1 MKLVLQKNQKAGFTK
16 TIYVLEAKVELID
29 DEQKNVEKYKVG
41 KVLLYTNLADRGSGL
56 AGLVS
61 RVLAG
66 IEITVNDLVNGKKI
80 EVKDFFQML
89 DMEDQIKEACKN
101 FKLMLDAM
109 ASFGGDEIIEY

>member
-16 TIYVLEAKVELID
+16 TIYILEAKVELTEE
-29 DEQKNVEKYKVG
+29 EQKNIGKYKVG
-41 KVLLYTNLADRGSGL
+41 KMLLFTNMGDRGSGI
-56 AGLVS
+56 AGVVS
-61 RVLAG
+61 RALAG

-80 EVKDFFQML
+80 EVKDFFQMF

-109 ASFGGDEIIEY
+109 ASFGGNEIIEY